1 MCIHQMKN
9 KGFHVKK
16 KKRMN
21 AILKERIG
29 MLLRGR
35 KYFCIFWVKQ
45 KYKFR
50 VLKSRSIQFFTIT
63 N

>member
-16 KKRMN
+16 RKKWMN

-35 KYFCIFWVKQ
+35 KY
-45 KYKFR
+45 
-50 VLKSRSIQFFTIT
+50 VLHFLGEAEI
-63 N
+63 